1 MYTNDASDSRPG
13 LADAVADPFIGGQPL
28 QRDGPARVEP
38 AGGDA
43 DLGAQAHLAAVVEP
57 GAGVDHHHGGVD
69 AGGETVDNC
78 QHILLRCCVN
88 LQDFYR
94 RVAATDK
101 IEFHR
106 EFVFIE
112 PGGQRSR
119 MGAGLLPAPAHF
131 TGSFLSLKF
140 LDTAEK
146 LAVARGL
153 LAIRSEYGRRADLA
167 EITMQQWLEEKR
179 QPPRAVERFWRQI
192 LVSAVNEEMDRM
204 AAIYGLQV
212 FYLGFLASSDAYE
225 MGVPAVPL
233 GELYS
238 SDVWSKLGVALHLR
252 SQVTG
257 LDRKSTRLNSSH

>member
-1 MYTNDASDSRPG
+1 MRSVAIAGGGLAGLAAGAALASVGFRVGIYESRPF
-13 LADAVADPFIGGQPL
+13 LGG
-28 QRDGPARVEP
+28 RATSY
-38 AGGDA
+38 
-43 DLGAQAHLAAVVEP
+43 
-57 GAGVDHHHGGVD
+57 D

-88 LQDFYR
+88 LQDFYK

-238 SDVWSKLGVALHLR
+238 SDEIGRAHV
-252 SQVTG
+252 
-257 LDRKSTRLNSSH
+257 